1 MVHYTEMSW
10 VKRKVS
16 GLDGKFDFV
25 YPYRNDLMGMWRM
38 WGRKGGTGTIQ
49 LRDGPALLHQQDGQL
64 LHSHEKG
71 KLCVQGHRFLS
82 SITMGILTQQ
92 TLCSTLYTCDSI

>member
-25 YPYRNDLMGMWRM
+25 YPYRNDLMGVWQM

-49 LRDGPALLHQQDGQL
+49 LRDGPFCISRMD
-64 LHSHEKG
+64 S
-71 KLCVQGHRFLS
+71 S
-82 SITMGILTQQ
+82 SIVMRKGSYAFRDTGF
-92 TLCSTLYTCDSI
+92 